1 MEISLFNQSDPKKLR
16 LSTTDK
22 LGLISNLA
30 TMLSAGIP
38 ILEVVDS
45 LLEDAKGNQRKLLES
60 LKTDLAQGNHVA
72 DAFAKFPKIFD
83 KITVNLI
90 KASEEAGTLDV
101 TLEDLKGSIKKDSEF
116 SDKIRGA
123 LTYPVLIF
131 FVFMGVLVMILIVVV
146 PKISSVF
153 LRLNAELPLPTKVLI
168 GMSQLLTQYTIF
180 VILGVLVVGATM
192 FILYREKKRDFLHF
206 LFMLPIVSTLA
217 KQIDITRFSRSLYLL
232 LNAGIPIASAL
243 ELSQEVVLKK
253 DVAKAIQNSKETVL
267 SGSELSK
274 GLKQAK
280 DIFPSIMIKI
290 TEAGEK
296 SGSLDKSMKDVS
308 EYLDYQVDKTLKTL
322 TTLLEPIMLI
332 FVGVLVGGMM
342 LSIIA
347 PIYGLIGTVGIR

>member
-1 MEISLFNQSDPKKLR
+1 MKISFLNSSDPKKIR
-16 LSTTDK
+16 ISTTEK

-30 TMLSAGIP
+30 TMLAAGIP

-45 LLEDAKGNQRKLLES
+45 LLEDAKGNQKKFLES
-60 LKTDLAQGNHVA
+60 LKSDLSQGNHVA
-72 DAFAKFPKIFD
+72 DAFAKFPMIFD

-101 TLEDLKGSIKKDSEF
+101 TLDDLKASIKKDSEF

-131 FVFMGVLVMILIVVV
+131 FVFSGVLLMILIVVV
-146 PKISSVF
+146 PKISGVF

-168 GMSQLLTQYTIF
+168 WMSQLLTEYTIF
-180 VILGVLVVGATM
+180 VVIGILALGTVLFLV
-192 FILYREKKRDFLHF
+192 YREKKREFLHF
-206 LFMLPIVSTLA
+206 LFMLPLVSNLA

-232 LNAGIPIASAL
+232 LNAGIPIAAAL
-243 ELSQEVVLKK
+243 ELAQDVVLKK
-253 DVAKAIQNSKETVL
+253 DVAKAIRHSKEIVL

-322 TTLLEPIMLI
+322 TALLEPIMLI
-332 FVGVLVGGMM
+332 VVGILVGGMM

-347 PIYGLIGTVGIR
+347 PIYGLIGSVGIR